1 MLDGRFRVRS
11 GAALLVCGSLLFPT
25 LVFGADAEGA
35 APSSSG
41 SQGAERQR
49 TDPIAAA
56 DEPAVAPARGFPP
69 WYDVNFG
76 LGLGFGGENLA
87 TFELMDGSNQEL
99 DAGRG
104 VALTLGAKVTP
115 LWVLDSI
122 GFGVGVDIGWKY
134 GAITAKDASLGL
146 RRFPVVATA
155 HGLIRLSPQWYLR
168 FAGGLTYE
176 MGISLRGSGL
186 LEGVSADAENALG
199 PIGEGGVLYA
209 VNHLGIDVAFRYAAL
224 KYDFGSASVDAN
236 HGAFVVGFH
245 YIL

>member
-11 GAALLVCGSLLFPT
+11 GAALVACGSLLFPT

-35 APSSSG
+35 ASTSSASP
-41 SQGAERQR
+41 GAKGQR
-49 TDPIAAA
+49 TAPSAA
-56 DEPAVAPARGFPP
+56 DEPAVAPARGSLP

-115 LWVLDSI
+115 LWVLDSV

-155 HGLIRLSPQWYLR
+155 HGLVRLSPQWYLR
-168 FAGGLTYE
+168 LAGGLTYE

-186 LEGVSADAENALG
+186 LEGLSADAENALG

-224 KYDFGSASVDAN
+224 KYDFGSGSANAN

-245 YIL
+245 YIF